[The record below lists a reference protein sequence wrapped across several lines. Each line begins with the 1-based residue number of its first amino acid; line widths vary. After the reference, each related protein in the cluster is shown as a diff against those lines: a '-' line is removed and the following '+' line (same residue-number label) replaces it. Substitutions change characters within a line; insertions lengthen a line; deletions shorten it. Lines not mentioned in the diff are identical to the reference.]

1 MIPLC
6 IAEKQNKDSFS
17 FLLLKYCFIF
27 ADRTRNNIK
36 LWQVIK
42 K

>member
-1 MIPLC
+1 MFPLN
-6 IAEKQNKDSFS
+6 ISEKQNKNSFS